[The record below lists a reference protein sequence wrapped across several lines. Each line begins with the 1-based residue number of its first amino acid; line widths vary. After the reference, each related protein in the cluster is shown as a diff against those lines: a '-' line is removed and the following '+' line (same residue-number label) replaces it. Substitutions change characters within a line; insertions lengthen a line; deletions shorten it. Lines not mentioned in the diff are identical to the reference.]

1 MQNRIKYLNEKEVAV
16 LTGLALPT
24 LRNHRSKGC
33 GLPYI
38 KIGKAVRYSFQD
50 IIEYFE
56 GHKIKTND
64 LRT

>member
-1 MQNRIKYLNEKEVAV
+1 MENKVKYLNEKEVSN

-38 KIGKAVRYSFQD
+38 KIGKTVRYSFQD

-56 GHKIKTND
+56 GHKINPD
-64 LRT
+64 NLRT

>member
-1 MQNRIKYLNEKEVAV
+1 MKNKVKYMNEKEASN

-38 KIGKAVRYSFQD
+38 KIGRAVRYSFRD

-56 GHKIKTND
+56 GHKINPEN
-64 LRT
+64 